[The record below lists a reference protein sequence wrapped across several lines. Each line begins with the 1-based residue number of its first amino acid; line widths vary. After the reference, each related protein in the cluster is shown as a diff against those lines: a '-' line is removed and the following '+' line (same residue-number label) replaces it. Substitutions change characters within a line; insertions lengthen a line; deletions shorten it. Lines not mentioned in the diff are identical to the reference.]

1 MSQMT
6 EADTR
11 KTILVVDDTPDNLSL
26 MAALLKD
33 TYRVKLANGGEKAL
47 AMAASASPPDLI
59 LLDVM
64 MPGISGYEVCQRLK
78 DNPATAGIPV
88 IFLSALNDA
97 SDEQKGLDLGAV
109 DFINKPISPAVA
121 LTRIRNH
128 LRLHELECLVEHRP
142 ANP

>member
-64 MPGISGYEVCQRLK
+64 MPGISGYKVCQRL
-78 DNPATAGIPV
+78 
-88 IFLSALNDA
+88 
-97 SDEQKGLDLGAV
+97 
-109 DFINKPISPAVA
+109 
-121 LTRIRNH
+121 
-128 LRLHELECLVEHRP
+128 
-142 ANP
+142 